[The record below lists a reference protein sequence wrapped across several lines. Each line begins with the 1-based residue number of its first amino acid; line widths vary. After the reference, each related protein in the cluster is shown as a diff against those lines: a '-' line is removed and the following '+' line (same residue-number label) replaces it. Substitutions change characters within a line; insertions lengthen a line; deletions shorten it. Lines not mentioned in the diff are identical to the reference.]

1 MSIGERI
8 RRLRRSLD
16 LTQKEFGEKINL
28 KPNSIALIEGGRN
41 TSDQTIFAIC
51 REFGVNEEWIRTG
64 NGEMF
69 IPAAT
74 SELDALAIRYP
85 NMTHESYVFIEKLV
99 NLPKEHQD
107 IIMGFFREVVHGFG
121 DVAPG
126 TLANQSSADELNIDA
141 EVASYRED
149 LLLQKEAE
157 AGSSASDGRSASVG

>member
-28 KPNSIALIEGGRN
+28 KSNSIALIEGGRN

-51 REFGVNEEWIRTG
+51 REFGVNEKWIRTG
-64 NGEMF
+64 EGEMF

-74 SELDALAIRYP
+74 SELEALAVRYP

-107 IIMGFFREVVHGFG
+107 IIMGFFREVVQGFG
-121 DVAPG
+121 DVTPG
-126 TLANQSSADELNIDA
+126 SPANPTAAARAETLGGKTEQELKDMVG
-141 EVASYRED
+141 EHFRVE
-149 LLLQKEAE
+149 KEAVAKSE
-157 AGSSASDGRSASVG
+157 VS